1 MLQRTKLETTPLHIC
16 LANLGVRRAG
26 SQGPPHLNLSPHNS
40 TPVAILGWLPSPH
53 GLHEQAQKQQ
63 GMLVSTWQTSAY
75 WFWSSCVLLGAAS
88 TISPWDTLQ
97 GGEVSSLPSS
107 SGAAGNVVLFA
118 ATWGRS
124 LTARQ
129 RELKTSSL
137 WTVAAFPW
145 ASLLPP
151 LWLQLQPPLSGPPP
165 PPGLISSSRQSFLG
179 TSAAIAKHPTQAA
192 VFWPSRSW
200 QLCFTS
206 TWGG

>member
-1 MLQRTKLETTPLHIC
+1 MGSLALPLLKFPKDISSF
-16 LANLGVRRAG
+16 GEAG
-26 SQGPPHLNLSPHNS
+26 
-40 TPVAILGWLPSPH
+40 TAIWSYRCTGW
-53 GLHEQAQKQQ
+53 
-63 GMLVSTWQTSAY
+63 
-75 WFWSSCVLLGAAS
+75 AS
-88 TISPWDTLQ
+88 WDTLQ

-165 PPGLISSSRQSFLG
+165 PPGLFSSSRQSFLG